1 MSAATRNLLRLARC
15 WAGTIPV
22 ATAKVLLLE
31 SERTAALSFAPALE
45 KRGYVVTVEHDT
57 QTVVKRTQSLAPDIV
72 VFDAASLKTSG
83 ARICRKLRASV
94 NGTPILLVAD
104 KKTMP
109 DQNAGANVV
118 LILPFTPRKLLNS
131 VARLLPGDDSAAL
144 QVGPIKLNLAQ
155 RKVACGGREE
165 RVTPKQAK
173 LLEMLLRA
181 PGQLLTR
188 KAIIKHVWDTDY
200 TGDTRTLD
208 VHVSWLREVIEPNPR
223 KPRYL
228 KTIRGQGYRL
238 DVPEK

>member
-1 MSAATRNLLRLARC
+1 M
-15 WAGTIPV
+15 
-22 ATAKVLLLE
+22 ATAKILLLE
-31 SERTAALSFAPALE
+31 SERTTALSFAPALE
-45 KRGYVVTVEHDT
+45 KRGYAVTIEHDT
-57 QTVVKRTQSLAPDIV
+57 QAAAKRTQALVPDV
-72 VFDAASLKTSG
+72 VVLDAASLKTSG
-83 ARICRKLRASV
+83 ARICRRIRASL
-94 NGTPILLVAD
+94 NGTPILLIAD
-104 KKTMP
+104 QKSVP
-109 DQNAGANVV
+109 DPNAGANVV
-118 LILPFTPRKLLNS
+118 LTLPFTPRKLLNR

-155 RKVACGGREE
+155 RKISCGGREE

-208 VHVSWLREVIEPNPR
+208 VHVSWLRGVIEPNPR

-228 KTIRGQGYRL
+228 KTVRGQGYRL
-238 DVPEK
+238 DLSG